1 MAIPSLSEMFK
12 RVCGYTTGNYYRK
25 SYSHLKWL
33 KIGDAMLQIETLYN
47 KQIRVQKVS
56 FEINPDGK
64 VSAHAGGSS
73 RCSPQTTP
81 SLPRR
86 RAPLSRCLSPRCAAW
101 DTSTLSS
108 GNEGC

>member
-33 KIGDAMLQIETLYN
+33 KIGDAMLQIENLYN

-64 VSAHAGGSS
+64 VSAHAGGYEIINTIDELKDMVK
-73 RCSPQTTP
+73 RYRLAYQEMKA
-81 SLPRR
+81 LEKK
-86 RAPLSRCLSPRCAAW
+86 LKLYG
-101 DTSTLSS
+101 DF
-108 GNEGC
+108 